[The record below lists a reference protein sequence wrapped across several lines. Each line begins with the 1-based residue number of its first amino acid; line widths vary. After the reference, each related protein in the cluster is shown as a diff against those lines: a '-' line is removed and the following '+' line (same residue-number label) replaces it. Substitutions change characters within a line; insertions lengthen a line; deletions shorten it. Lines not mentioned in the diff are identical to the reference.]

1 MHKHRFN
8 NIYTYNKLKKKKENG
23 RPRAKGG
30 GLLVLSGNSIVRPI
44 GAAKDMKE
52 TLFEG
57 LSNQRTHAICC
68 GT

>member
-1 MHKHRFN
+1 M
-8 NIYTYNKLKKKKENG
+8 TADLEL
-23 RPRAKGG
+23 KGG